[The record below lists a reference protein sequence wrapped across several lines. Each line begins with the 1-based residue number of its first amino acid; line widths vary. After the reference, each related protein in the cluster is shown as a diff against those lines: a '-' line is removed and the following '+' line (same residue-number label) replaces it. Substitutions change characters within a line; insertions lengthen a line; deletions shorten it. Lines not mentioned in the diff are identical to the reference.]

1 MQSSIVE
8 PLLMFCTHVIRM
20 RDTRC
25 CGIMLRVFRS
35 IVPDF
40 AVMEQSEAAGGSS
53 NNNSKAGAAAAADNN
68 PIPAATA
75 SVVREY
81 ISSDVIKAC
90 ITSIHEPYF
99 VELQKDLASLVAT
112 TVREYAALTPTPR
125 DVLLSLPDVDPTEVD
140 AKIAFILRRD
150 ASPRQQRA
158 SVLDLLRDL
167 KGVSISEMGRLSKSV
182 GLLNNNSNP
191 NDGNNPAANGVNG
204 HGGAAAKKTTRS
216 KMAQQFMTAPPPS
229 TDGAGDGVGAGGS
242 GGAGADDTNADNNL
256 DGLANLFQ

>member
-40 AVMEQSEAAGGSS
+40 AVTEPATATGGDSTTAS
-53 NNNSKAGAAAAADNN
+53 TNANVGS
-68 PIPAATA
+68 IPAATA
-75 SVVREY
+75 SVIREY
-81 ISSDVIKAC
+81 ISSDVVKAC

-99 VELQKDLASLVAT
+99 VELQKELASLIAT
-112 TVREYAALTPTPR
+112 VVVSYAHLTATPR
-125 DVLLSLPDVDPTEVD
+125 DVLLSLPNINPTEVD
-140 AKIAFILRRD
+140 AKIEFMRRKET
-150 ASPRQQRA
+150 STRQQRA
-158 SVLDLLRDL
+158 TVLDLLRDL
-167 KGVSISEMGRLSKSV
+167 KGVSISEMGKLSKSIG
-182 GLLNNNSNP
+182 GLPSSSSSSSTKLPTS
-191 NDGNNPAANGVNG
+191 A
-204 HGGAAAKKTTRS
+204 GGAGKRQARS

-229 TDGAGDGVGAGGS
+229 NNITPGAGG
-242 GGAGADDTNADNNL
+242 GGAMNDDTNGTDNNL

>member
-40 AVMEQSEAAGGSS
+40 AVTEQSEAAGGSS

-99 VELQKDLASLVAT
+99 VELQKELASLVAT
-112 TVREYAALTPTPR
+112 TVREYAPLTSTPR

-182 GLLNNNSNP
+182 GLLNNNTNSN
-191 NDGNNPAANGVNG
+191 NHNNNNSSANGVNG
-204 HGGAAAKKTTRS
+204 HAGAGAAKKTTRS

-229 TDGAGDGVGAGGS
+229 TAGGDGAGAS
-242 GGAGADDTNADNNL
+242 GGASGAADADNNL